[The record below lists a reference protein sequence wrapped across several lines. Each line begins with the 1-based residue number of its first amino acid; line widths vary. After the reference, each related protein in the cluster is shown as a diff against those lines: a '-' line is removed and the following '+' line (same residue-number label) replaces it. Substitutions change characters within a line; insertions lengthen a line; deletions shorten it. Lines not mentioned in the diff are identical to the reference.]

1 MSEVKSNLIIG
12 GERVKRKK
20 IYICAPWRGK
30 TETERM
36 ENKARTVK
44 YWRRLYDL
52 GYHPIA
58 PQLLYGWLLNDDDPQ
73 ERRDGLDA
81 GLEDLQ
87 RCDEIWVFGDQITE
101 GMRGEIREAV
111 DRGIPIK
118 YSKQLDK
125 ENEKTARELALTRR
139 QGKNP

>member
-1 MSEVKSNLIIG
+1 MKR
-12 GERVKRKK
+12 ER

-58 PQLLYGWLLNDDDPQ
+58 PQLLYGWLLNDNDPQ

-81 GLEDLQ
+81 GLEELKH
-87 RCDEIWVFGDQITE
+87 CDVVWIFGEKITE
-101 GMRGEIREAV
+101 AMLGEINTAILN
-111 DRGIPIK
+111 GIPLRCIAEPE
-118 YSKQLDK
+118 K
-125 ENEKTARELALTRR
+125 ELKEEPPASWHS
-139 QGKNP
+139 QGGKG